1 MPAGQRYPHRRL
13 VPTSALALTYLTS
26 LHTHARRPA
35 LPAPSPG
42 PDVRPRFNLPHFT
55 SHPCPQASATRTAA
69 WSRRPPLVAELAA
82 LSLCET
88 AATYLPPAA
97 TLHAF
102 HTCLPPLDAID
113 SSTALATPSTPDA
126 TAVGAA
132 VNGAAVEV
140 SGERAVSGTRAPR
153 RLRRKPTR

>member
-1 MPAGQRYPHRRL
+1 MPCRSMP
-13 VPTSALALTYLTS
+13 LALPS
-26 LHTHARRPA
+26 LPCRSMPLA
-35 LPAPSPG
+35 LPSLTQKRADRG
-42 PDVRPRFNLPHFT
+42 
-55 SHPCPQASATRTAA
+55 PCPLASATRTAA